1 MSKNHKILALS
12 GLFAAAL
19 FLAGCSG
26 NGNSTAT
33 PPPITDQGSSATGI
47 IAEGHIVPKESSE
60 LFFQSG
66 GVVEEV
72 LVKEGD
78 LVTKGSALV
87 RLGDSQGAEA
97 ALAAAQAELPAAQ
110 QGVDDLTRTAS
121 LAYQQAVLDE
131 IAAETAYYEAQTA
144 WDEFDA
150 DAQETE
156 IDNAR
161 ARVATAET
169 DLKDAQ
175 DEFDKYAAL
184 DKDNADRQRTKTA
197 VDNAEQ
203 AYHDAQAEL
212 ADLENEAD
220 QLKAELQR
228 AEAQLDEASRTRQ
241 QRKDGPDPD
250 ELAQAQASLES
261 ATAALAAA
269 QTALDHMTLVAPYDG
284 VVARLD
290 VDPGEWVTPNTP
302 VISFADFSEWYVET
316 TDLSENE
323 VVDIS
328 ARQGVIAVPD
338 VLPGLELEGRVE
350 SIAQTYTEKVGD
362 IVYKTR
368 IRLSPTD
375 ETRLRWG
382 MTVEVR
388 FEEQK

>member
-12 GLFAAAL
+12 SLFAAAL

-26 NGNSTAT
+26 KGNSTAT
-33 PPPITDQGSSATGI
+33 PPPTTDPGSSPSGV

-97 ALAAAQAELPAAQ
+97 NLAAAQAELLAAQ
-110 QGVDDLTRTAS
+110 QGVDDLTRTGS

-131 IAAETAYYEAQTA
+131 IAAETAYYEAQAT
-144 WDEFDA
+144 WDEFDE

-156 IDNAR
+156 IDDAR

-169 DLKDAQ
+169 DLEDAQ

-212 ADLENEAD
+212 AALENEAD
-220 QLKAELQR
+220 KLQAELQL
-228 AEAQLDEASRTRQ
+228 AQDQLDEASRTRQ

-250 ELAQAQASLES
+250 ELALAEARLES
-261 ATAALAAA
+261 AKTALAAA
-269 QTALDHMTLVAPYDG
+269 QTALDHLTLVAPYDG
-284 VVARLD
+284 VVAQLD
-290 VDPGEWVTPNTP
+290 VAPGEPVTPNAP

-316 TDLSENE
+316 NDLSENE

-328 ARQGVIAVPD
+328 VGQGVIAVPD
-338 VLPGLELEGRVE
+338 VLPGLELEGQVE
-350 SIAQTYTEKVGD
+350 SIAQTYTEKAGD

-375 ETRLRWG
+375 EPRLRWG